1 VVGHHGW
8 LLLDGHDR
16 AVGALAEGLT
26 PPCVVLTRVPE
37 DEDWRRTAD
46 EVTDSHASRPA
57 RLAAR
62 PATPG
67 VERQRETMLRAYA
80 DTLSSLPYESARTYS
95 WPLPGGVPAWDAL
108 AAAAMF
114 QFPCD

>member
-1 VVGHHGW
+1 
-8 LLLDGHDR
+8 
-16 AVGALAEGLT
+16 VGALAEGLT

-46 EVTDSHASRPA
+46 EVADSHASRPA

-62 PATPG
+62 SATPG

-80 DTLSSLPYESARTYS
+80 DTLSSLPCEPAHLLLAPPRWRPHLGRARGCRDVS
-95 WPLPGGVPAWDAL
+95 IPP
-108 AAAAMF
+108 
-114 QFPCD
+114 